1 MFSFTPVWI
10 VNILKSHLSPIF
22 RLVTAIGCIPGSCQ
36 TVNQLI
42 NNCTFKLQDLNI
54 FAAL

>member
-42 NNCTFKLQDLNI
+42 NSCTFKLQDLNI